1 MDEVRI
7 GIAGLGH
14 RGVNWIS
21 QLQRYK
27 GFRITAIYDWI
38 EPLHER
44 ALEAISYRDDVK
56 IFSNYADFLAFEGM
70 DAVGLCVRQE
80 NQGAMAAQALLAGK
94 HVNAEV
100 PAAHT
105 IEDCWNIVIAVE
117 QTGQVYQL
125 AEQTRYWGFVE
136 SWKELVENGDLGRV
150 TYCEGQYIG
159 FYGST
164 WYFRDYQTGKFYSC
178 EEIAHHPEAEPTWA
192 HLMPPI
198 HYLPHELSPM
208 LKVLGTRVI
217 EVIGMSTGSP
227 SYSMPEVKGPDI
239 QVALMKTETDIL
251 LRMAVGFTQP
261 VPNHNHHWY
270 QIIGTRGRLEW
281 KRANWEKP
289 KMWLAGHQMDDYA
302 EMDWQF
308 ARRDAPSE
316 AKGSGH
322 GDADYYVHASFR
334 DALLSNS
341 PLSFDVYQAMD
352 TAAPAIL
359 AAESM
364 AHGSQLKRVPDFRPG
379 KERKKGQMPSESKEH
394 AERSTTSI

>member
-44 ALEAISYRDDVK
+44 ALEAISYRDDVQT
-56 IFSNYADFLAFEGM
+56 FSNYEDFLDFEGM

-80 NQGAMAAQALLAGK
+80 NQGAMAVQALLAGK

-159 FYGST
+159 FYGSK
-164 WYFRDYQTGKFYSC
+164 WYFRDYKTGKFYSC

-208 LKVLGTRVI
+208 C
-217 EVIGMSTGSP
+217 S
-227 SYSMPEVKGPDI
+227 
-239 QVALMKTETDIL
+239 
-251 LRMAVGFTQP
+251 
-261 VPNHNHHWY
+261 
-270 QIIGTRGRLEW
+270 W
-281 KRANWEKP
+281 KSI
-289 KMWLAGHQMDDYA
+289 D
-302 EMDWQF
+302 
-308 ARRDAPSE
+308 ARS
-316 AKGSGH
+316 
-322 GDADYYVHASFR
+322 
-334 DALLSNS
+334 
-341 PLSFDVYQAMD
+341 
-352 TAAPAIL
+352 
-359 AAESM
+359 
-364 AHGSQLKRVPDFRPG
+364 
-379 KERKKGQMPSESKEH
+379 
-394 AERSTTSI
+394 